1 MTSGWRQA
9 FWIPGTKT
17 WPQPTAYK
25 LQFWNTSG
33 QMAQQGRIQPQL
45 PAVIRDFLNPK
56 LPLDVSLDTTLP
68 TRGPRTKSTNQW
80 AGISLSCQEMCTG
93 LTHTGA
99 DTRRKETTV
108 LHPVELCLPWN
119 QLVSGSWSREGNILL
134 GNPLKKAISLRLRNL
149 TKLLCCSVTELCL
162 TLLQSHGP

>member
-17 WPQPTAYK
+17 WPQPTACK

-68 TRGPRTKSTNQW
+68 TRGPRPNSTHQW
-80 AGISLSCQEMCTG
+80 AGAGPFPQMPVQTSRPASPTGGKTPEARKLRSYSLQSLQMQFRPYPGTRWLLALGWCEESG
-93 LTHTGA
+93 LRG
-99 DTRRKETTV
+99 
-108 LHPVELCLPWN
+108 CI
-119 QLVSGSWSREGNILL
+119 GYLL
-134 GNPLKKAISLRLRNL
+134 QRATSTRLRNI
-149 TKLLCCSVTELCL
+149 TH
-162 TLLQSHGP
+162 LQHT